1 MSTYTAYQPTED
13 LKLADGLYKTKL
25 AGLYYLTYPRF
36 ADERG
41 LFSDF
46 FKIPKL
52 NPILGM
58 EFAAKQVNFS
68 YSYDK
73 VIRGMHAE
81 GWNKM
86 ITVLQ
91 GKALC
96 VLADIR
102 PDSATFGQ
110 VEYFEIGFDPQSKQ
124 GAGLIVSKGLANSI
138 CVLEGPVSYLYV
150 VDALYED
157 RDKAGD
163 QAISIFDPDLNIAW
177 PYDRSEIVISER
189 DTQAV
194 TLRERFPDK
203 FSG

>member
-1 MSTYTAYQPTED
+1 MYTPYQPTED
-13 LKLADGLYKTKL
+13 LKITDGLYRTKF
-25 AGLYYLTYPRF
+25 AGLFYVTYPRF

-52 NPILGM
+52 NPLIGM
-58 EFAAKQVNFS
+58 DFTAKQVNFS
-68 YSYDK
+68 YSYDR

-86 ITVLQ
+86 VTILQ

-96 VLADIR
+96 VEADIR
-102 PDSATFGQ
+102 PESPTFGQ
-110 VEYFEIGFDPQSKQ
+110 TEYFEIGFDPNSNQ
-124 GAGLIVSKGLANSI
+124 GAGLIVSKGIANSI

-150 VDALYED
+150 VDALYEE

-163 QAISIFDPDLNIAW
+163 QAISIYDPDLNIQW
-177 PYDRSEIVISER
+177 PYTEQEAIISQR
-189 DTQAV
+189 DKDAV
-194 TLRERFPDK
+194 TLRAKFPAK
-203 FSG
+203 FEK

>member
-1 MSTYTAYQPTED
+1 MYTAYQPTED
-13 LKLADGLYKTKL
+13 LKIADGLYRTKF
-25 AGLYYLTYPRF
+25 AGLFYITYPRF
-36 ADERG
+36 SDERG

-52 NPILGM
+52 NPLIGM
-58 EFAAKQVNFS
+58 DFTAKQVNFS

-86 ITVLQ
+86 VTILQ

-96 VLADIR
+96 VEADIR
-102 PDSATFGQ
+102 PESPTFGQ
-110 VEYFEIGFDPQSKQ
+110 TEYFEIGFDPDSKQ
-124 GAGLIVSKGLANSI
+124 GAGLIVSKGIANSI

-150 VDALYED
+150 VDALYDE

-163 QAISIFDPDLNIAW
+163 QAISIYDPDLNIQW
-177 PYDRSEIVISER
+177 PYSEQEAIISQR
-189 DTQAV
+189 DKDAV
-194 TLRERFPDK
+194 TLRAKFPAK
-203 FSG
+203 FEK